1 MSNSTKR
8 TSEVKSQAMAFRHSK
23 INPVLKID
31 APFQSSPDQ

>member
-1 MSNSTKR
+1 MSRTTKR
-8 TSEVKSQAMAFRHSK
+8 TSEVKSKAIALRHSK